1 MGYDIPKGTVIITN
15 LQGALLDSTVW
26 EQPHEFRPGM
36 CRVGALH
43 AASGWQRP
51 IVTSREPQFVLW
63 PVERFLD
70 PAGSTNI
77 NSMIFGCGPRIC
89 LGEPMA
95 RLEIFLVLAQLLHT
109 FTVLPLEGA
118 LPSLEPQPYS
128 GVNLKLQPFQVRLQP
143 RQVGE

>member
-1 MGYDIPKGTVIITN
+1 
-15 LQGALLDSTVW
+15 
-26 EQPHEFRPGM
+26 
-36 CRVGALH
+36 
-43 AASGWQRP
+43 
-51 IVTSREPQFVLW
+51 
-63 PVERFLD
+63 
-70 PAGSTNI
+70 
-77 NSMIFGCGPRIC
+77 MIFGCGQRSC